1 MKNVLIMNLGAQDLQ
16 IKADKLEEMI
26 ELFSDDEEVKKTLK
40 LVKKVENN
48 FKVSPGDFRKFTNK
62 LLEYY
67 PKGIDFIDFPIIKS
81 IIKKVE
87 TVLENEELQKI
98 ILIVTNQNDINHNGK
113 DTIYLGEIIKKLSAD
128 KKLEI
133 ELNKLIKNVEIVAC
147 CTKSNPSDYDEMIR
161 FYDKELRKEYN
172 SDVIFLNITGG
183 TPAMA
188 FGLLYNTSINA
199 SCRVI
204 PFYTK
209 QNTNTSV
216 KFNICETFRKE
227 DDKSRICEFINKND
241 YMAAKMLL
249 ERYNEKYEVSKNK
262 YQTVLNMVKAA
273 HARIQ
278 FDFENASK
286 YINKAEDYDSESR
299 FVCDRFI
306 YYIKELQ
313 NKKNIYLLNE
323 LKNNAI
329 YEYENGAYTDFLGRI
344 FRLQEAIYRY
354 ILIKENVLEENE
366 NNGKPQ
372 FTREEK
378 FRYNDSI
385 PKIDIKNVSDRLKN
399 ILEQNC
405 KTKFTKEELEY
416 INQKIDSQYVKH
428 KPKID
433 IKYMSDKLKEILV
446 EESKE
451 YELYNYCTKMDKLKQ
466 IRNNSVL
473 AHGYQG
479 VSKAKIDDEIG
490 DTIEFL
496 NNLILKY
503 KKVFNT
509 EINDD
514 EFYEENGE
522 FNKQLIRIVEEI

>member
-16 IKADKLEEMI
+16 IKADKLKKI
-26 ELFSDDEEVKKTLK
+26 RELFSDDKEMKETLESGK
-40 LVKKVENN
+40 LMGKHFTVSPNN
-48 FKVSPGDFRKFTNK
+48 FRKLTSK

-67 PKGIDFIDFPIIKS
+67 PKGIECIDFPIIKS
-81 IIKKVE
+81 IIKKVQME
-87 TVLENEELQKI
+87 LENQQLQKI
-98 ILIVTNQNDINHNGK
+98 ILIVTDQNDTKCNKK
-113 DTIYLGEIIKKLSAD
+113 DTIYLGEIIKKLSID
-128 KKLEI
+128 KKLEK
-133 ELNKLIKNVEIVAC
+133 ELNKSMENVEIVTC
-147 CTKSNPSDYDEMIR
+147 CTKSNPADYDEMIR
-161 FYDKELRKEYN
+161 FYDEELREEYD

-183 TPAMA
+183 TPAMT

-199 SCRVI
+199 SYSVK

-216 KFNICETFRKE
+216 KLNICETFRKD
-227 DDKSRICEFINKND
+227 DDKSRICEFITKND
-241 YMAAKMLL
+241 YMAAKILL
-249 ERYNEKYEVSKNK
+249 EKYSEKYEVSKKK
-262 YQTVLNMVKAA
+262 YQTALNMVKAA

-299 FVCDRFI
+299 FVCDKFI

-329 YEYENGAYTDFLGRI
+329 YEYKNGAYTDFLGRI

-354 ILIKENVLEENE
+354 ILIKENVLEENKKS
-366 NNGKPQ
+366 GKIQ
-372 FTREEK
+372 RTREEK
-378 FRYNDSI
+378 FRYND
-385 PKIDIKNVSDRLKN
+385 N
-399 ILEQNC
+399 
-405 KTKFTKEELEY
+405 
-416 INQKIDSQYVKH
+416 

-433 IKYMSDKLKEILV
+433 IKYMSDKLREILAQ
-446 EESKE
+446 ESKE

-473 AHGYQG
+473 AHGYEG
-479 VSKAKIDDEIG
+479 VSKGKIDDEIG
-490 DTIEFL
+490 DTIQFL
-496 NNLILKY
+496 NTLLLKY

-514 EFYEENGE
+514 GFYEENGE
-522 FNKQLIRIVEEI
+522 FNKQLIRIVGEI